1 MTFKRIMSML
11 LVLSML
17 AGILATVSF
26 AVDTSTLHNCNV
38 PDGYHLFTNLPT
50 VDAPETTETLYL
62 GAALVSGETTTFY
75 ALNSTSTKSSS
86 SNERT
91 FTTSSTVSE
100 QCTITVKYGGVDE
113 TYGTYYYVIFTLPS
127 GTSYA
132 FSYDSGYWSN
142 NMIQDNG
149 MPSDGWA
156 AKNKFF
162 YNAEQNFFLHRPAAD
177 MTVTKGLTIS
187 TSSHKLFTKNAS
199 DMLGSSAYPV
209 RLYGVCTSNNTPGYD
224 DNGHWSGTCSCG
236 YKFGYAAHDT
246 VNDWNVKD
254 AEGHGKKCSCGYD
267 IVAKTG
273 HDLPTEWSID
283 NTGATPVEYK
293 ICTTCSQRV
302 EKDHQH
308 SYGTEWEKDATG
320 HWHICSCNGKD
331 QVLDHDYGAWTED
344 TAPSLSA
351 PGEEKR
357 TCGDCG
363 WEDTRPIDQL
373 TADDFKVVT
382 TKPEENVPYYWGST
396 QLDKD
401 GDPIYYFKGAM
412 TGKNLDT
419 TSSIANG
426 TVMYVEKVTDGY
438 RLYFMDGTAKKYICM
453 GRETS
458 TWVDIKE
465 VDAAEATVFAWNDEF
480 DTFEFTL
487 NNSNFYLGTYTADAG
502 AGTAYSKLN
511 PLPQSYLA
519 GDQKDHTFVVKLFAL
534 HLDHDTETAY
544 DETNHYD
551 LCFCGEKLNTAPHSY
566 GDWIEDTPATETA
579 SGTKHKECACGHKV
593 EDTIPATHDHV
604 YGTEWKKD
612 ATGHWHECS
621 CGDKKDTAQHSFGN
635 WEVVKAPTT
644 LADKGSNKRT
654 CSACGYVETVE
665 TTLDKEDIVE
675 VTDAPKPGVPYYMG
689 ATQLQVENTP
699 TYYFKGV
706 WAPTKYQNM
715 DVSTDIAKGT
725 PVYVEEVT
733 GGYKLYF
740 EIDEGVKTYFVID
753 SMEVSGTTSVYVQPV
768 DDASKA
774 SVFTWNDE
782 YDTLQTYVAAK
793 DAYYYIG
800 HYTEWQKDNPSEVKT
815 AYTKLQALLV
825 TGLGRTDRHPAKLYA
840 GVYKEP
846 IPEDHVHSFGTE
858 WSSDKENHFHACA
871 CGEKKDTAA
880 HTFGGWSVV
889 TAPTTLQ
896 DKGSDKRTCSECGYE
911 ETRVTSLTKDDYTVA
926 TSAPK
931 AGTPFYLGA
940 TQLQVEKTPT
950 YYFKGTWAPSK
961 YQMMDV
967 STDMNKATAMYAE
980 AVSGGYKLYF
990 MADGVKTYLV
1000 VDNMEVS
1007 GDTKVFIQPVT
1018 DAAKASVFVW
1028 NDEYDTFVT
1037 TVADKGE
1044 YYIGNYTYNE
1054 TNYTKL
1060 SALMATGLGRNDR
1073 HAGKIYVVKSVNES
1087 NPNTGDSSELMG
1099 AFAVLVMC
1107 MTAGVILIV
1116 GKKKLI

>member
-26 AVDTSTLHNCNV
+26 AVNTTTLTNCVV
-38 PDGYHLFTNLPT
+38 PDGYELYTDLPT
-50 VDAPETTETLYL
+50 ADDPATLEDESATTVALYL
-62 GAALVSGETTTFY
+62 GIGITEGDSTPLY
-75 ALNSTSTKSSS
+75 A
-86 SNERT
+86 
-91 FTTSSTVSE
+91 FTTAATDGTLTSKNEDE
-100 QCTITVKYGGVDE
+100 QSTITVKYGGVDD
-113 TYGTYYYVIFTLPS
+113 TLGTYYYIIYTKPDEKQAALAYGS
-127 GTSYA
+127 GKIS
-132 FSYDSGYWSN
+132 
-142 NMIQDNG
+142 
-149 MPSDGWA
+149 
-156 AKNKFF
+156 
-162 YNAEQNFFLHRPAAD
+162 QN
-177 MTVTKGLTIS
+177 GLTDGVPDGGWQYKHRMYYDTTEHIFYHTPQADLTVKKTLGIS
-187 TSSHKLFTKNAS
+187 STYKIWTKTIEQVTTTA
-199 DMLGSSAYPV
+199 LPHPV
-209 RLYGVCTSNNTPGYD
+209 RLWHKHETNNTPGYD
-224 DNGHWSGTCSCG
+224 ADGHWTGACSCG

-465 VDAAEATVFAWNDEF
+465 VDAAEATIFAWNDEF
-480 DTFEFTL
+480 DTFEITL

-566 GDWIEDTPATETA
+566 GDWIEDTPATETT

-612 ATGHWHECS
+612 ATGHW
-621 CGDKKDTAQHSFGN
+621 
-635 WEVVKAPTT
+635 
-644 LADKGSNKRT
+644 
-654 CSACGYVETVE
+654 
-665 TTLDKEDIVE
+665 
-675 VTDAPKPGVPYYMG
+675 
-689 ATQLQVENTP
+689 
-699 TYYFKGV
+699 
-706 WAPTKYQNM
+706 
-715 DVSTDIAKGT
+715 
-725 PVYVEEVT
+725 
-733 GGYKLYF
+733 
-740 EIDEGVKTYFVID
+740 
-753 SMEVSGTTSVYVQPV
+753 
-768 DDASKA
+768 
-774 SVFTWNDE
+774 
-782 YDTLQTYVAAK
+782 
-793 DAYYYIG
+793 
-800 HYTEWQKDNPSEVKT
+800 
-815 AYTKLQALLV
+815 
-825 TGLGRTDRHPAKLYA
+825 
-840 GVYKEP
+840 
-846 IPEDHVHSFGTE
+846 
-858 WSSDKENHFHACA
+858 
-871 CGEKKDTAA
+871 
-880 HTFGGWSVV
+880 
-889 TAPTTLQ
+889 
-896 DKGSDKRTCSECGYE
+896 
-911 ETRVTSLTKDDYTVA
+911 
-926 TSAPK
+926 
-931 AGTPFYLGA
+931 
-940 TQLQVEKTPT
+940 
-950 YYFKGTWAPSK
+950 
-961 YQMMDV
+961 
-967 STDMNKATAMYAE
+967 
-980 AVSGGYKLYF
+980 
-990 MADGVKTYLV
+990 
-1000 VDNMEVS
+1000 
-1007 GDTKVFIQPVT
+1007 
-1018 DAAKASVFVW
+1018 
-1028 NDEYDTFVT
+1028 
-1037 TVADKGE
+1037 
-1044 YYIGNYTYNE
+1044 
-1054 TNYTKL
+1054 
-1060 SALMATGLGRNDR
+1060 
-1073 HAGKIYVVKSVNES
+1073 
-1087 NPNTGDSSELMG
+1087 
-1099 AFAVLVMC
+1099 
-1107 MTAGVILIV
+1107 
-1116 GKKKLI
+1116 